1 MENAGTS
8 RETTSQDDL
17 VTIAVSD
24 RRWLADLILG
34 AVKAEGIKG
43 ELLSSDVSGWI
54 PEVAR
59 LQPHRILIHEA
70 DQVRV
75 EAIIEQFHSA
85 EEE

>member
-1 MENAGTS
+1 MPKEN
-8 RETTSQDDL
+8 DL

-24 RRWLADLILG
+24 RRWLAGMILD
-34 AVKAEGIKG
+34 AVRAEGIKG
-43 ELLSSDVSGWI
+43 ELLSSDLSGWI

-70 DQVRV
+70 DRPRV